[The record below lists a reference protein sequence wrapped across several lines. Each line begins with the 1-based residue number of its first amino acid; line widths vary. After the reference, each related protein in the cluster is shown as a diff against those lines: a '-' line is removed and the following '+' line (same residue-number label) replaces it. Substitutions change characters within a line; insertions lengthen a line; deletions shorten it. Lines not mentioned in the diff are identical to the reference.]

1 MFGESDSESPRV
13 PSPWDS
19 LISTP
24 PSSSPPNRSQNTP
37 SPLSV
42 ELIPRLVPEADE
54 GNVEYKLQLLAPS
67 PARFARLVTQLKW
80 RLLEGGGQAYYEL
93 GVADSGALVG
103 LPRAELEQS
112 LETLE
117 MMAGEIGASVIVVK
131 EIEVPAA
138 MAGIAAA
145 QTDKWNGKRRR
156 KAMAD
161 DGSSESSTAVNGNS
175 TTTETEAEH
184 STDIDFEDDLEDM
197 SLTLMLNNSNSLV
210 RRYSHSHSSGSFGSL
225 FSMDPDLD
233 PDPANNAD
241 TEPDDDPAPPAAM
254 PTFSADLEIMS
265 VFKPRPMQVRM
276 HTHNH
281 VIGPTKMKRI
291 KKLKHLP
298 QMQNALVNDAS
309 AVGDVDQKHDD
320 GYQAHHRHGDEAEY
334 GKRHQHHSTTKSSHR
349 RQMRERKRAEKRK
362 ALVAYATGNTTECN
376 EIPLLPQDVDV
387 DRVGLEVLKP
397 TLVETDKLVQGLEA
411 LHVSLDLEVDE
422 VDSKV
427 DVPTVHVLMADDENG
442 EGEDDD
448 DDDVFASPT
457 VATSYASFTGGNTS
471 ATYLSASSA
480 VDVENGVQGDGAGHN
495 RLIVEALVVRKM
507 SLDEAFLDFGGFA
520 LM

>member
-19 LISTP
+19 LISTSP
-24 PSSSPPNRSQNTP
+24 SPSPPTRSQTTPSS
-37 SPLSV
+37 LSV

-145 QTDKWNGKRRR
+145 QTDRWNGKRRR
-156 KAMAD
+156 KAMID
-161 DGSSESSTAVNGNS
+161 DGSSESSTAVDGTS
-175 TTTETEAEH
+175 ATTETETEH
-184 STDIDFEDDLEDM
+184 STDVDFEDDLEDM
-197 SLTLMLNNSNSLV
+197 SMTLMLDGNNQR
-210 RRYSHSHSSGSFGSL
+210 RRYSHTHSSGSSGSL

-233 PDPANNAD
+233 PDPADSAD
-241 TEPDDDPAPPAAM
+241 TEPDDDPAPPAQ
-254 PTFSADLEIMS
+254 PYYSIDLEIMS
-265 VFKPRPMQVRM
+265 VFKPRPMRARM

-281 VIGPTKMKRI
+281 VLGPAKMKRI

-298 QMQNALVNDAS
+298 QTQPPLVDDPS
-309 AVGDVDQKHDD
+309 AGGDIDHKGHH
-320 GYQAHHRHGDEAEY
+320 AHYRHTDEAGS
-334 GKRHQHHSTTKSSHR
+334 GKQHQHHALSKNSHR
-349 RQMRERKRAEKRK
+349 RQTRERKRAEKRK
-362 ALVAYATGNTTECN
+362 ALVAYATGNTDPHTSIESDT
-376 EIPLLPQDVDV
+376 LPSFSQEGDV
-387 DRVGLEVLKP
+387 DRVTLHEVVKP
-397 TLVETDKLVQGLEA
+397 TLVETELVEGLEE
-411 LHVSLDLEVDE
+411 LHVSLGLEVAE
-422 VDSKV
+422 VVSKA
-427 DVPTVHVLMADDENG
+427 DVPAVHLLAADDEDE
-442 EGEDDD
+442 EG

-457 VATSYASFTGGNTS
+457 VATSHATFIGGNTTT
-471 ATYLSASSA
+471 TYLSAPSC
-480 VDVENGVQGDGAGHN
+480 DLENGVQGDGAAHN

>member
-19 LISTP
+19 LISTS
-24 PSSSPPNRSQNTP
+24 PSPSPPNSSQFTH
-37 SPLSV
+37 SLSSV
-42 ELIPRLVPEADE
+42 QLIPRLAPEADE

-156 KAMAD
+156 KAMLD
-161 DGSSESSTAVNGNS
+161 DGSSESSTAVNGTS
-175 TTTETEAEH
+175 ATTETATEY
-184 STDIDFEDDLEDM
+184 STDADFEDDLDVPM
-197 SLTLMLNNSNSLV
+197 TRALGGNNP
-210 RRYSHSHSSGSFGSL
+210 RRYSGTLSFGSTSSL
-225 FSMDPDLD
+225 FSMDPNLD
-233 PDPANNAD
+233 PDPADDAD
-241 TEPDDDPAPPAAM
+241 TEADVDPAP
-254 PTFSADLEIMS
+254 SYCNIHLEIIS
-265 VFKPRPMQVRM
+265 VFKPRPMQARM
-276 HTHNH
+276 HTHSH
-281 VIGPTKMKRI
+281 VLGPAKTKRI

-298 QMQNALVNDAS
+298 QMQTTLVDGANAGGGIDHKRDHGHYAHSRHNDETES
-309 AVGDVDQKHDD
+309 GKH
-320 GYQAHHRHGDEAEY
+320 YQHR
-334 GKRHQHHSTTKSSHR
+334 TTMKASHR
-349 RQMRERKRAEKRK
+349 RQTGERKRAEKRN
-362 ALVAYATGNTTECN
+362 ALVAYATGNTDPHTTVES
-376 EIPLLPQDVDV
+376 EVPSLSQVDV
-387 DRVGLEVLKP
+387 DRVALEVTKPTVVEYKLVEGLE
-397 TLVETDKLVQGLEA
+397 E
-411 LHVSLDLEVDE
+411 LHVSLDLRVDE
-422 VDSKV
+422 VDSKT
-427 DVPTVHVLMADDENG
+427 DVPVIPLEAPRDDDDGGADG
-442 EGEDDD
+442 D
-448 DDDVFASPT
+448 DDDVFPSLTVPT
-457 VATSYASFTGGNTS
+457 SHATFIGGNTT
-471 ATYLSASSA
+471 ATYLSTSSG
-480 VDVENGVQGDGAGHN
+480 VEVEKVVQGDAVGHN

>member
-24 PSSSPPNRSQNTP
+24 PSSSPPSRSQNTP
-37 SPLSV
+37 SPLAV
-42 ELIPRLVPEADE
+42 EIIPRLVPEADE

-138 MAGIAAA
+138 MAGIAAT
-145 QTDKWNGKRRR
+145 QTDRWSGKRRR
-156 KAMAD
+156 KPMTD
-161 DGSSESSTAVNGNS
+161 DGSSESSTAINGTI
-175 TTTETEAEH
+175 TTTETETEH
-184 STDIDFEDDLEDM
+184 STDVDFEDDLEADLSM
-197 SLTLMLNNSNSLV
+197 ALLLDGTSPL
-210 RRYSHSHSSGSFGSL
+210 RRYSHARSSGSSSSL
-225 FSMDPDLD
+225 FSMDPD
-233 PDPANNAD
+233 PDPADNAD
-241 TEPDDDPAPPAAM
+241 TELDDDPVPPAV
-254 PTFSADLEIMS
+254 PPNFSVDLEIMS
-265 VFKPRPMQVRM
+265 VFKPRPMRARM
-276 HTHNH
+276 HSHNH
-281 VIGPTKMKRI
+281 AIGPAKMKRI

-298 QMQNALVNDAS
+298 QMQAAIVNGPS
-309 AVGDVDQKHDD
+309 TGGDIHQKYDE
-320 GYQAHHRHGDEAEY
+320 GARHGYGNGAESVNH
-334 GKRHQHHSTTKSSHR
+334 HQHHATAKTSHR

-362 ALVAYATGNTTECN
+362 ALLDYATGNTEPHRSTECN
-376 EIPLLPQDVDV
+376 TPHSLSQDAHGN
-387 DRVGLEVLKP
+387 RAALEVVKP
-397 TLVETDKLVQGLEA
+397 TLAETDKLVEGLET
-411 LHVSLDLEVDE
+411 LHVSLDREVDE
-422 VDSKV
+422 VNSKV
-427 DVPTVHVLMADDENG
+427 DVPVVQVLAADDKSG
-442 EGEDDD
+442 EADDD

-457 VATSYASFTGGNTS
+457 VATSHASFSGVNS
-471 ATYLSASSA
+471 YLSAPSA
-480 VDVENGVQGDGAGHN
+480 VDVESLVQGNGTGHN

-520 LM
+520 LI

>member
-24 PSSSPPNRSQNTP
+24 PSPLPLPSSRTTP
-37 SPLSV
+37 SPLAI

-103 LPRAELEQS
+103 LPREELEQS

-131 EIEVPAA
+131 EIEVPPV
-138 MAGIAAA
+138 MVGIAAA
-145 QTDKWNGKRRR
+145 QTDRWNGKRRR
-156 KAMAD
+156 KDNA
-161 DGSSESSTAVNGNS
+161 SSESSTAVNS
-175 TTTETEAEH
+175 TSTATETETEL
-184 STDIDFEDDLEDM
+184 STDVDFDDDLEDLSM
-197 SLTLMLNNSNSLV
+197 TLVLPRRRNS
-210 RRYSHSHSSGSFGSL
+210 HTPSSGSSGSL
-225 FSMDPDLD
+225 FSMDQDLD
-233 PDPANNAD
+233 PDPADNAD
-241 TEPDDDPAPPAAM
+241 SEPDELAPTPYY
-254 PTFSADLEIMS
+254 SIDLEISS
-265 VFKPRPMQVRM
+265 VFKPRPMRARM
-276 HTHNH
+276 HTHGH
-281 VIGPTKMKRI
+281 VLGPAKMKRI

-298 QMQNALVNDAS
+298 QTQTTPANDAS
-309 AVGDVDQKHDD
+309 VEDNIGHGPHQ
-320 GYQAHHRHGDEAEY
+320 HRHTNEP
-334 GKRHQHHSTTKSSHR
+334 GKHHTTTKALHR
-349 RQMRERKRAEKRK
+349 RETRERKRAEKRE
-362 ALVAYATGNTTECN
+362 ALVAYATANMNSHTGAESNPS
-376 EIPLLPQDVDV
+376 PLPSQGVDVDV
-387 DRVGLEVLKP
+387 VAVEEVEP
-397 TLVETDKLVQGLEA
+397 TLVATDRLVEGLEG
-411 LHVSLDLEVDE
+411 LHVLLDLEVNEVASKADMPAVNLVTANDE
-422 VDSKV
+422 
-427 DVPTVHVLMADDENG
+427 DE
-442 EGEDDD
+442 EE

-457 VATSYASFTGGNTS
+457 LAAPHATFTGGNATT
-471 ATYLSASSA
+471 TYLPVPSA
-480 VDVENGVQGDGAGHN
+480 VEKGVRGDGNAQS